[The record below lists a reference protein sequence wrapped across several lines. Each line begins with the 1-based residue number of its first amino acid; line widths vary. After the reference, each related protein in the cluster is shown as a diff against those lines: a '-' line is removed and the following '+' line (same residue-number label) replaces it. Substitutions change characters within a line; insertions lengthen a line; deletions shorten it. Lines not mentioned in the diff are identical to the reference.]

1 MPYPTFVPQS
11 RSADYSFMPTATG
24 IGPAEAKEHS
34 FILARR
40 LIDWKDEK
48 EQESRKKKLAKLTFG
63 R

>member
-1 MPYPTFVPQS
+1 MPCAPFVTQS

-40 LIDWKDEK
+40 LIDLKDE
-48 EQESRKKKLAKLTFG
+48 QDRNHARKSLPS
-63 R
+63 